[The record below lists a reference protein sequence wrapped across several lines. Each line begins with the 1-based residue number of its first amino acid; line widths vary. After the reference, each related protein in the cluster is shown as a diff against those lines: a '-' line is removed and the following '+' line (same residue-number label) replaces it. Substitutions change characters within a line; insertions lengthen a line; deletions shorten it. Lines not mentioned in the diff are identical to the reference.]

1 MHFFWSSQLVLAS
14 NSPQLRQVLKGL
26 PQVIDESKVLLLLP
40 EFAARTVRTMLQFFY
55 TGHFYYKNEKEKNE
69 LLTIL
74 DAVGAR
80 DGKKLVETEVSE
92 KKLRKAETIFNVS
105 TAVFPRPKNLP
116 FRIHQEKKSDQKQV
130 GDFTSFIFD
139 FIFK

>member
-1 MHFFWSSQLVLAS
+1 MHFFRSPQLVLAS
-14 NSPQLRQVLKGL
+14 TSPQLRQVLKGL

-74 DAVGAR
+74 EAVGAR
-80 DGKKLVETEVSE
+80 ERVRKKLVETEVSE
-92 KKLRKAETIFNVS
+92 
-105 TAVFPRPKNLP
+105 
-116 FRIHQEKKSDQKQV
+116 
-130 GDFTSFIFD
+130 
-139 FIFK
+139 

>member
-1 MHFFWSSQLVLAS
+1 MRYLFTMYFFWSPQLVLAS

-74 DAVGAR
+74 EAVGAR
-80 DGKKLVETEVSE
+80 ERVRKKLVETEVSE

-116 FRIHQEKKSDQKQV
+116 FRIHQEKKSEQK
-130 GDFTSFIFD
+130 
-139 FIFK
+139 